1 MSDTEQATATEMTE
15 EQKASEAQKAAV
27 LAKLENIEPGH
38 TSVEEKIFRFKETK
52 DEQGNKIP
60 ARPPLTLFV
69 PFPTFPGLVE
79 GLSDERIQQYVVEIL
94 NESVM
99 AAVRSQINDAQE
111 AGNPIT
117 SQDQLDLNKLTLLAL
132 ATMPK
137 AERRGGGIAK
147 ETWEAFAMDY
157 IDVMVNKLQT
167 EKKKAEYAAAL
178 FLKRLQPVR
187 TAKPVLTA
195 LGNRLDQ
202 WIIKTE
208 NADELKDCY
217 EFLRGKI
224 KVFLEM
230 DETAMLDNI

>member
-111 AGNPIT
+111 SGNPIT

-147 ETWEAFAMDY
+147 ETWESFAMDY

-224 KVFLEM
+224 KVFLDM